1 MPSEPLAAA
10 LQLESTPP
18 SLAERIP
25 TVNIAGAQ
33 IHPLSFDEVVKAI
46 GEHATSRSP
55 TPGYVVTPNAQHLLL
70 LRKQKRFREIYSR
83 AFLCVPDGVPLLWA
97 ARFLGTPLKG
107 RVNGTDLFE
116 RLAEMS
122 ARKGLSIYLL
132 GGRPGAAEGAAKI
145 LMARHPLLR
154 IVGIYC
160 PPYGF
165 EKDPEQLRMINLSI
179 TKASPDLLF
188 VGLGAPKQEQWM
200 ADNLSRIGVPVALG
214 IGGSFEL
221 VSGMIKRAPLWM
233 QGSGLEW
240 LFRLGCEPRRLW
252 KRYLLGNIAF
262 VSLVVIQRIG
272 LLRAPKN

>member
-10 LQLESTPP
+10 LQVESTPP

-33 IHPLSFDEVVKAI
+33 IHRLSLEKVVEVI
-46 GEHATSRSP
+46 GEHAASRSP

-70 LRKQKRFREIYSR
+70 LWKHERFRGIYSR

-97 ARFLGTPLKG
+97 ARFLGTPLKE

-122 ARKGLSIYLL
+122 ARRGLRIYLL
-132 GGRPGAAEGAAKI
+132 GGRPGAAEGAAKV

-154 IVGIYC
+154 IVGIQC

-188 VGLGAPKQEQWM
+188 VGLGAPKQEHWM

-272 LLRAPKN
+272 LLRASKN